1 MPLTK
6 NAKCPVFFIDE
17 GRLFLRRVAQPHHEV
32 DHTVPEFVE
41 MPGLSLT
48 PEQAQRLWALEREV
62 CDGLLTELVTEGF
75 LARSGDGA
83 FLRRTRS
90 SVR

>member
-1 MPLTK
+1 MIAHPL
-6 NAKCPVFFIDE
+6 PSQDQ
-17 GRLFLRRVAQPHHEV
+17 LLLRIRG
-32 DHTVPEFVE
+32 EFVE

-48 PEQAQRLWALEREV
+48 PAQAQRLWGLEREV

-75 LARSGDGA
+75 LARRGDGV
-83 FLRRTRS
+83 FLLCTRS

>member
-1 MPLTK
+1 MLAEPTPLQDD
-6 NAKCPVFFIDE
+6 ILLRIRGE
-17 GRLFLRRVAQPHHEV
+17 FL
-32 DHTVPEFVE
+32 E

-48 PEQAQRLWALEREV
+48 PAQAQRLWALEREV

-75 LARSGDGA
+75 LTRSRDGA

>member
-1 MPLTK
+1 MR
-6 NAKCPVFFIDE
+6 AESQDE
-17 GRLFLRRVAQPHHEV
+17 ILLRIRGEFL
-32 DHTVPEFVE
+32 E

-48 PEQAQRLWALEREV
+48 PAQAQRLWALDREV
-62 CDGLLTELVTEGF
+62 CDGLLRELVTEGF
-75 LARSGDGA
+75 LACSCDGT

>member
-1 MPLTK
+1 MIAHPL
-6 NAKCPVFFIDE
+6 PSQDQ
-17 GRLFLRRVAQPHHEV
+17 LLLRIRG
-32 DHTVPEFVE
+32 EFVE

-48 PEQAQRLWALEREV
+48 PAQAQRLWALEREV
-62 CDGLLTELVTEGF
+62 CDGLLTELVAEGF